1 MSASQ
6 LLDPRLQDLGAV
18 AKVIST
24 MDPSPAAEPSSSSPG
39 LQSTA
44 AKPSDATFRRV
55 SAVQASNIQPPIL
68 DYSSKALYVES
79 LAGYY
84 GMFACCPA

>member
-18 AKVIST
+18 PKV
-24 MDPSPAAEPSSSSPG
+24 MDPSPAAELLSSSPG

-44 AKPSDATFRRV
+44 EPSDGTFRRV

-79 LAGYY
+79 FAGYY